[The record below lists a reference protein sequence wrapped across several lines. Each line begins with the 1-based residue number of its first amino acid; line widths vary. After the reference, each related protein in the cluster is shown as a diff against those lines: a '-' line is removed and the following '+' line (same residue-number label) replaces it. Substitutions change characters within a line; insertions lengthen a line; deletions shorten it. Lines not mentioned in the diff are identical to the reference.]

1 MAEKRSRFRRWLR
14 RAVIVAAAL
23 VVVWLA
29 SSLFVAYKLTRRPH
43 PLMAE
48 PPPAVTWAAIESVRL
63 QSSDGLDLGAWYMPG
78 RDEGPSVLVL
88 HGFRGS
94 RKETLPLDEMLVR
107 EGCSVLAISMRAH
120 GDSAGDYNDV
130 GYSARHDVAAAVAWL
145 EKRRPGKS
153 IFVQGT
159 SMGAAAAIFAG
170 EELKSRVNGYILE
183 CPYRDIRSAVRA
195 RTALFLPWPLDYAAY
210 AGLNLVGGIFMPDV
224 DRMSPI
230 DHVAEIPA
238 SVPVLVVAGGHD
250 NRALPDDVRAIY
262 ERISKHARLLIL
274 PDAVHGYFVT
284 QGGEEYRAAVAEF
297 LGLK

>member
-1 MAEKRSRFRRWLR
+1 MHRGT
-14 RAVIVAAAL
+14 IVATTL
-23 VVVWLA
+23 FVVWLA

-63 QSSDGLDLGAWYMPG
+63 QSSDALDLGAWYMPG
-78 RDEGPSVLVL
+78 RADGPSVVVL

-94 RKETLPLDEMLVR
+94 RPETLPLDEMLLR

-130 GYSARHDVAAAVAWL
+130 GYSARHDVVAAVSWL
-145 EKRRPGKS
+145 EHRRPGKP

-170 EELKSRVNGYILE
+170 EELQSRVSGYILE

-195 RTALFLPWPLDYAAY
+195 RTALFLPWPLDFAAY
-210 AGLNLVGGIFMPDV
+210 AGLNLVGKIFMPDIE
-224 DRMSPI
+224 RMSPI

-238 SVPVLVVAGGHD
+238 SVPVLVVTGGRD

-262 ERISKHARLLIL
+262 ERISSHARLLMF

-284 QGGEEYRAAVAEF
+284 QGGETYRAAVVEF
-297 LGLK
+297 LRLK